1 MNASLEA
8 VDGDIVLKFK
18 KFLVEEGE
26 NKISVNVPQKF
37 TYAFVD
43 TFGEEHGSN
52 RDKALIELNTGEVLV
67 RTETGN
73 DIIIYSDGKFRM
85 QYVVSNTDSDIR
97 YETQE
102 TMDDNL
108 TASNISGFVA
118 LGLPAESGGMVGA
131 QSVVGI
137 PQYNIIFNYEPTEYS
152 DQADL
157 TEKQQTLMDASVE
170 SVDGDIVLKYKKLL
184 VEEGGYDIIVDITHK
199 FINTF
204 ADTVGEVHVSNRG
217 KSVIYLSSGG
227 TCRVSDPNQG
237 KWLAHGI
244 LAGLSWGFLRLLD
257 FGATLL

>member
-1 MNASLEA
+1 MEASIEA

-108 TASNISGFVA
+108 TASNISGFVT

-137 PQYNIIFNYEPTEYS
+137 PKYNMIVKYALKGYP

-157 TEKQQTLMDASVE
+157 LEEKKTLMDVYVE
-170 SVDGDIVLKYKKLL
+170 AVDDDIVINFKKLL
-184 VEEGGYDIIVDITHK
+184 V
-199 FINTF
+199 
-204 ADTVGEVHVSNRG
+204 
-217 KSVIYLSSGG
+217 
-227 TCRVSDPNQG
+227 
-237 KWLAHGI
+237 
-244 LAGLSWGFLRLLD
+244 
-257 FGATLL
+257 